1 MRPSHALRVAC
12 IATLLLACGCSSSNK
27 GKIEGTK
34 WSSKAATVQGK
45 AVPAGALQLD
55 FQSDGKL
62 VYKIG
67 AENHTGTYS
76 LGMGPTVTLN
86 FDTELSGRKTH
97 AEKIVINGDEL
108 TMTDS
113 DGTQLPF
120 QKVK

>member
-1 MRPSHALRVAC
+1 MRPSHALHLAC
-12 IATLLLACGCSSSNK
+12 IAALLLACGCSSSNK

-45 AVPAGALQLD
+45 AAAPGLMQLD
-55 FQSDGKL
+55 FQADGKL
-62 VYKIG
+62 VMKVANQNYS
-67 AENHTGTYS
+67 GTYS

-86 FDTELSGRKTH
+86 LDQEFNGRKSH
-97 AEKIVINGDEL
+97 AEKIVVNGDEL

-113 DGTQLPF
+113 DGTQLAF